1 MATSWLSLTIL
12 PWVPITKTQSEQ
24 FMQWTTKGAWF
35 GISFLVIFW
44 LTIRLVGPALGWW
57 TVD

>member
-1 MATSWLSLTIL
+1 
-12 PWVPITKTQSEQ
+12 
-24 FMQWTTKGAWF
+24 QWTTKGAWF

>member
-1 MATSWLSLTIL
+1 MVTSWLSLTIL
-12 PWVPITKTQSEQ
+12 PLVPITKTQSEQ

>member
-1 MATSWLSLTIL
+1 MVTSWLSLTIL